1 MWWLDGH
8 YRPGR
13 DSPAD
18 PFTGETSALSRCGV
32 SHSVGGGAQYVE
44 VISIVKQVKQHVIRH
59 CHLPLSVPP
68 SVSDLSGECPVSHHF
83 VVMKWNSSAD
93 QIITFYFKILT
104 FNGFLWVKLRIFASG
119 QVKQN
124 NSGFRFLIIFSF
136 PSKLF
141 GRKVRDKP
149 PATPRQSFIL
159 LLRVAD
165 PPVPPWQHC
174 IVIVNTPLT
183 SSRPTKVFPFS
194 FSTIELI

>member
-1 MWWLDGH
+1 MFLCVMVGWSLQAGQGQSRGPLHRGNFRSLSVWCESLSRWWCAVCRGDF
-8 YRPGR
+8 Y
-13 DSPAD
+13 S
-18 PFTGETSALSRCGV
+18 ETS
-32 SHSVGGGAQYVE
+32 E
-44 VISIVKQVKQHVIRH
+44 QHVISH
-59 CHLPLSVPP
+59 CHLSLHPSPP

-159 LLRVAD
+159 LLRV
-165 PPVPPWQHC
+165 PVPPALQSLPDN
-174 IVIVNTPLT
+174 IVL
-183 SSRPTKVFPFS
+183 
-194 FSTIELI
+194 LL